1 MGDLRRK
8 VPMFAVAMAIPPA
21 TQPPSVEPLARQ
33 TSAQQPRPLAKL
45 ADMLMLRNITETG
58 ACRKA
63 RRSPRNDRL
72 WPFHDVCFRLAKP
85 GSRRSARR
93 IVVFAITPMVIL
105 AEELLHG
112 GLDLQGRIEIHDE
125 PQDVT
130 SIVCFAEA
138 VELRPRKI
146 GK

>member
-1 MGDLRRK
+1 M
-8 VPMFAVAMAIPPA
+8 
-21 TQPPSVEPLARQ
+21 
-33 TSAQQPRPLAKL
+33 
-45 ADMLMLRNITETG
+45 
-58 ACRKA
+58 
-63 RRSPRNDRL
+63 
-72 WPFHDVCFRLAKP
+72 
-85 GSRRSARR
+85 
-93 IVVFAITPMVIL
+93 FAITPMVIL

-138 VELRPRKI
+138 VELRPRTV